1 MSKAVVLTGFNPYT
15 HRGGIETF
23 TLALISLLEQSG
35 LEVTVHWNSQYE
47 NRIGLNNDWWGRV
60 YQMGSEL
67 ARQGKSAG
75 SLVFINGYYGFGY
88 RPKVLPTYTLFHS
101 THFGY
106 AEAVRDL
113 VPESA
118 YLAIRHVVGELME
131 RSAAEGAKVLA
142 VSEEVSR
149 ELERGYGLTD
159 VTCVSNPV
167 DTDFYSKLPVRRS
180 LRKKYGLPEDA
191 SIGLYVGRWEKA
203 KAIDLVEGLF
213 RQLPETRWV
222 LALAPGRDSPLPE
235 KENVIILDSVA
246 PHVMREL
253 YSLADFLIFPSHY
266 EGFGLAAA
274 EAMSCGLPVI
284 GTPVGF
290 LKRVYQREPFA
301 RISLPMPGR
310 SGIDTQLRAAKAFIR
325 LLMDD
330 RELNARLSAEGR
342 DVIKKKCGLTSWQSE
357 MREILCLS

>member
-1 MSKAVVLTGFNPYT
+1 MSKAIVLTGFNPYT

-23 TLALISLLEQSG
+23 TLALISFLEQSG
-35 LEVTVHWNSQYE
+35 LEVTVHWAHQYE
-47 NRIGLNNDWWGRV
+47 NCIGLNNDWWGRA
-60 YQMGSEL
+60 YQMGNEL
-67 ARQGKSAG
+67 ARQGESAG

-101 THFGY
+101 SHFGY
-106 AEAVRDL
+106 AKAIRDL

-118 YLAIRHVVGELME
+118 YLNIRYVVGELME
-131 RSAAEGAKVLA
+131 QNAAEGAKVLA
-142 VSEEVSR
+142 VSEGVRR
-149 ELERGYGLTD
+149 ELEHGYGLTD

-167 DTDFYSKLPVRRS
+167 DTDFFRKLSGKRS
-180 LRKKYGLPEDA
+180 LRKKYGLPEGA
-191 SIGLYVGRWEKA
+191 FIGLYVGRWERA
-203 KAIDLVEGLF
+203 KGIDLVEGLF

-235 KENVIILDSVA
+235 KENVIILESVG
-246 PHVMREL
+246 PHAMREL

-274 EAMSCGLPVI
+274 EAMSCGLPVV

-290 LKRVYQREPFA
+290 LKHVYRREPFA

-310 SGIDTQLRAAKAFIR
+310 SGIDTQLRAAKTRIR
-325 LLMDD
+325 LLIDD
-330 RELNARLSAEGR
+330 RELAGRLSTEGR
-342 DVIKKKCGLTSWQSE
+342 NMVKKKCGLTSWQSG
-357 MREILCLS
+357 MREILCLG